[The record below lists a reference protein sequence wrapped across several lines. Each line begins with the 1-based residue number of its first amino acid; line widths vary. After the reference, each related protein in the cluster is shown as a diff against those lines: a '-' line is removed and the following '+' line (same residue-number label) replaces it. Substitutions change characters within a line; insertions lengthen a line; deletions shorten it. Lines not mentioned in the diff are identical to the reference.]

1 MNSFT
6 MRANT
11 LIWKSP
17 LFLIS
22 IALATLLFFYSSSL
36 LALFSYWW
44 NSSDYSHGVLLPV
57 ISLYLIWLKR
67 QPLANTVS
75 SPQPAGLLLL
85 FILSVSWLVAKTTDV
100 QFVERM
106 AIIALFPTLIW
117 ALLGNNKT
125 KIILFPLTYLFFAAP
140 VWDFFA
146 VPLQNLTALAS
157 FKLLQLT
164 NLPILLEEHHI
175 SIPAGKFLIAK
186 ACGGLRFFIA
196 AAAISALYAHLNYR
210 SLSRQL
216 IFIAIALIGAIILNW
231 IRVCI
236 IIWIG
241 QLTNMEHPIVEDH
254 NSLGWWLF
262 AAALLPLFYFGAKF
276 QEQAE
281 TSPSPNNQ
289 TSTKKKNST
298 LLSFTLISMLI
309 LSTAP
314 ITLYFADKNSLA
326 NSSHQIAPPSAIK
339 PWEMLSPSNNDW
351 APVFNGASSQYTQ
364 SYRSNTATIHLHTS
378 YYATQTQGTELI
390 NELNSFYDKKSWKLT
405 HQTTQQI
412 QLPNNETLKL
422 QELQLQNSHQG
433 MRIIW
438 YWYQIADKNTTDP
451 ISAKLLELRKLIGK
465 PPGSAVVALALD
477 DIISINQARKHL
489 NTFLQS
495 TYPAIINSFQNN
507 HEE

>member
-1 MNSFT
+1 
-6 MRANT
+6 MRTNALT
-11 LIWKSP
+11 WKSP

-22 IALATLLFFYSSSL
+22 IALITLLLFYSNSL

-44 NSSDYSHGVLLPV
+44 NSSDYSHGVLLPI

-67 QPLANTVS
+67 QPLANTAS
-75 SPQPAGLLLL
+75 SPQPAALLLL
-85 FILSVSWLVAKTTDV
+85 FILSASWLVAKTIDV
-100 QFVERM
+100 LFIERM
-106 AIIALFPTLIW
+106 TIIALFPTLIW
-117 ALLGNNKT
+117 ALLGNKKT

-164 NLPILLEEHHI
+164 NLPILLEEHYI

-186 ACGGLRFFIA
+186 ACSGLRFFIA

-216 IFIAIALIGAIILNW
+216 IFIAIALVGAIILNW

-241 QLTNMEHPIVEDH
+241 HLTNMEHPIVEDH

-262 AAALLPLFYFGAKF
+262 TAALLPLFYFGAKF
-276 QEQAE
+276 QEQAD

-289 TSTKKKNST
+289 ASTKKRNST

-309 LSTAP
+309 LSIAP

-339 PWEMLSPSNNDW
+339 PWEMLPSSNNDW
-351 APVFNGASSQYTQ
+351 APVFNGASTQYTQ
-364 SYRSNTATIHLHTS
+364 SYHSNTGTIHLHTS
-378 YYATQTQGTELI
+378 YFAKQTQGTELI
-390 NELNSFYDKKSWKLT
+390 NELNTFYDKKSWKLIN
-405 HQTTQQI
+405 QTTQQI
-412 QLPNNETLKL
+412 QLPNNETLKI
-422 QELQLQNSHQG
+422 QELQLQNSHKRT
-433 MRIIW
+433 RIIW
-438 YWYQIADKNTTDP
+438 YWYQVADKSTIDP
-451 ISAKLLELRKLIGK
+451 ILAKLLELRKLIGK
-465 PPGSAVVALALD
+465 PPGSVVIALAIDNIKPIDQTRQSL
-477 DIISINQARKHL
+477 K
-489 NTFLQS
+489 TFLQG
-495 TYPAIINSFQNN
+495 TYPAITASFQDNYDVSVN
-507 HEE
+507 IN